1 MENNEQNWRAPIVAE
16 GLVRHFGD
24 VKAVDGVDLQVDH
37 GEIFGFLGPNGAGKS
52 TVIRM
57 LTTLLKPTAGRAS
70 VAGYDVVTQANEVR
84 RNIGVA
90 LQDAAIDPLMTGNE
104 LLRLQAVLYGLPVAQ
119 VQPRADELLE
129 RVGLTGAADRR
140 VGTYSGGMRRR
151 LDLALSLVHQPTVL
165 FLDEPTTGLDPMSRI
180 TLWEEVRRLNRE
192 GTTVLLTT
200 QYLEE
205 ADQLADRVAII
216 DHGKIVKEGTPT
228 ALKAAV
234 GAPTLLISV
243 PAAEAMT
250 ARDTLARFGEMRTT
264 AEGTL
269 GVGLEGGA
277 SAVTDVVRAL
287 DEAGVRVQH
296 LELNEPSL
304 DDVFAEST
312 GYRLEGATNTMT
324 DAGGPAPS
332 EPQRSKRR
340 RGK

>member
-1 MENNEQNWRAPIVAE
+1 MSTNQAPIVAK

-24 VKAVDGVDLQVDH
+24 VKAVDDVDLEVAQ

-52 TVIRM
+52 TTVRM
-57 LTTLLKPTAGRAS
+57 LTTLLTPTAGTAT
-70 VAGYDVVTQANEVR
+70 VAGFDVVTQANDVR
-84 RNIGVA
+84 RSIGVA

-104 LLRLQAVLYGLPVAQ
+104 LLHLQAVLYGLPPTQ
-119 VQPRADELLE
+119 VRKRADELLE

-151 LDLALSLVHQPTVL
+151 LDLALSLIHQPTVL

-180 TLWEEVRRLNRE
+180 TLWEEVKRLNNE

-234 GAPTLLISV
+234 GAPTLLIAV
-243 PAAEAMT
+243 PAAQALI
-250 ARDTLARFGEMRTT
+250 ARDTIAAFGELRAT

-269 GVGLEGGA
+269 GVGLVGGA
-277 SAVTDVVRAL
+277 AAVTDVVRAL
-287 DEAGVRVQH
+287 DEAGVKVHH

-304 DDVFAEST
+304 DDVFAEAT
-312 GYRLEGATNTMT
+312 GYRLEGAATAMT
-324 DAGGPAPS
+324 DAGGPAPKG
-332 EPQRSKRR
+332 KRGR
-340 RGK
+340 RK

>member
-1 MENNEQNWRAPIVAE
+1 MENNQRDGRAPIVAE

-264 AEGTL
+264 AEGSL

-277 SAVTDVVRAL
+277 GAVTDVVRAL